1 MGILGKTSGGS
12 GIGGSVTIS
21 GGISSNESAG
31 ALELRGGDSM
41 VSGTTGGSLGGWS
54 CIGWRHWRVH

>member
-12 GIGGSVTIS
+12 GIGGSVTIYW
-21 GGISSNESAG
+21 GISSNESAG

-41 VSGTTGGSLGGWS
+41 VSETTGGSLGGW
-54 CIGWRHWRVH
+54 